1 MGLWTGAALAISGVF
16 TGLSYAFVCL
26 KAWAGAFSVGSV
38 AQYVAAIT
46 ALSEN
51 INQLMTTW
59 GELRTNAVILRETFA
74 FFDTPNPMYQGL
86 SLIHISPGRRRR
98 TRPGP

>member
-1 MGLWTGAALAISGVF
+1 M
-16 TGLSYAFVCL
+16 L

-74 FFDTPNPMYQGL
+74 FFDTPNPMYQG
-86 SLIHISPGRRRR
+86 SLTTEKTIGPAVRDRVPGRVLPLPPAQ
-98 TRPGP
+98 TPGPCAT

>member
-1 MGLWTGAALAISGVF
+1 MREGPHGPVDRGLPLAISGVF
-16 TGLSYAFVCL
+16 YRGCPTLFVCL

-74 FFDTPNPMYQGL
+74 FFDTPPT
-86 SLIHISPGRRRR
+86 PC
-98 TRPGP
+98 TRAA